1 MGKRNKKEFKIYI
14 QKAKKNIK
22 KFDRKLNILV
32 ALVFIGFI
40 IIICTFSIL
49 KKDKE
54 FSEQENRNL
63 AKNPTFTWKSYFS
76 GDYTKEYTDY
86 ISDQFPGRS
95 RFISIKGRID
105 NLLGKNEIN
114 GVYIGEE
121 GQLIEKYKE
130 NDKTETNV
138 KVKAINEFL
147 ENHKSLNTSFMLIP
161 TAGSILEDKLPK
173 YAPIDDQLA
182 YIKSIESLLN
192 SDIKFINPYN
202 DLYNNK
208 DKYIYYKT
216 DHHWTSEGAYI
227 GYRTMCK
234 ELGLTPKEKEDFN
247 IEKVSDSFYGSLS
260 SKIGSMN
267 VPSDEIEIYSL
278 KDDKVVVNYVVEQ
291 KKVPSL
297 FSSEALDKKDKYE
310 VFTAGNH
317 PLINIETL
325 GDPEKNLLII
335 KDSFANSFI
344 PLLTSHYG
352 EINVVDLRYYSDDLE
367 KLIEDREITDVIFLY
382 NVNTFNEDDSILN
395 INS

>member
-1 MGKRNKKEFKIYI
+1 MTKRNKKEFKRYI
-14 QKAKKNIK
+14 LKSKKNIK
-22 KFDRKLNILV
+22 RFDRRLNILL
-32 ALVFIGFI
+32 ALVFITFTI
-40 IIICTFSIL
+40 TICTFSML

-54 FSEQENRNL
+54 FSAQENRNL
-63 AKNPTFTWKSYFS
+63 AKKPTFTFKSYFS
-76 GDYTKEYTDY
+76 GDYTNEYTDY

-95 RFISIKGRID
+95 RFVSIKGKID
-105 NLLGKNEIN
+105 NLLGKNERN
-114 GVYIGEE
+114 GVYIGED

-130 NDKTETNV
+130 ADKTETNM
-138 KVKAINEFL
+138 KVEAINKFF

-173 YAPIDDQLA
+173 YAPMDNQLS
-182 YIKSIESLLN
+182 YIKSIESGLN

-227 GYRTMCK
+227 AYRTMCE

-247 IEKVSDSFYGSLS
+247 IEKVSQSFHGSLS
-260 SKIGSMN
+260 SKIGSTSG
-267 VPSDEIEIYSL
+267 PSDEIEIYSL
-278 KDDKVVVNYVVEQ
+278 KDDKVVANYVVEHN
-291 KKVPSL
+291 KETSL
-297 FSSEALDKKDKYE
+297 FNSEALDKKDKYE
-310 VFTAGNH
+310 VFTGGNH
-317 PLINIETL
+317 PLINIKTL
-325 GDPEKNLLII
+325 GDTEKNLLLI
-335 KDSFANSFI
+335 KDSYANSFI
-344 PLLTSHYG
+344 PFLTSHYG

-367 KLIEDREITDVIFLY
+367 KLIEDKGITDVMFLY